1 MTDLLELGELE
12 RRGIE
17 NAQRVG
23 LAALDAARAE
33 RAESR
38 DSAHALVAR
47 AVVQLRTAMS
57 TLRDANHAADPV
69 VHLHLLSIL
78 RDLGAVSARVGEL
91 ENAMAIQGK
100 R

>member
-1 MTDLLELGELE
+1 MTDLLELGFIT
-12 RRGIE
+12 RQVQDAKAD
-17 NAQRVG
+17 AQR
-23 LAALDAARAE
+23 AE
-33 RAESR
+33 SAEQRAESR

-69 VHLHLLSIL
+69 AHLHLLSIL

-91 ENAMAIQGK
+91 ENAMAMMGK
-100 R
+100 RA